1 MEAFVGSAIGNILLS
16 ILANVLTETLFS
28 GCKALEGEEP
38 LKPYLD
44 TTLAPILQKA
54 VAAVARSTEYN
65 DKIQT
70 QKLRMF
76 LASPEVEAIVR
87 QIYASKLVPEQ
98 SSQSKSIRK
107 EFITLFVLNLDSEQ
121 QTHEEI
127 ATEIF
132 DAILTGCEKALEV
145 AINRGVLA
153 AHEAKS
159 VVRYQMLRDELA
171 AIQRNLTFLTGQLQL
186 DIQAIIEFE
195 KKYRKQISSRHGY
208 ITPPNFDTARKLPI
222 DRLYVSPSFIT
233 IPSLKDEEPEIRE
246 IDDFR
251 SVIYRAVLLGNP
263 GGGKSTFTDKLSND
277 LATRYS
283 EKLLAGRQVT
293 PIHVVLR
300 DYGAAKKEYNC
311 SILQFI
317 QTTAVS
323 KYQIESPPLG
333 TFEYLLLNGRVIVIF
348 DGLDELLDT
357 SYRQIISG
365 DVESFCSLYP
375 SVPVLVTSREVGY
388 KEAPLDEEKFA
399 IFRLGSFDD
408 AQVEDYVDKWFLA
421 TEPEL
426 EQEQHDKKVEAFI
439 GESKVVPDLRS
450 NPLMLALLCNI
461 YRGEGYIP
469 RNRPDVYEKCAVM
482 LFERWDRGRGI
493 QVSLPFES
501 RIIFAMMY
509 LAHWIYTNE
518 TLQGG
523 VTEGQLIAKATD
535 YLCQR
540 QFEDRD
546 EAEKAGCDFIQ
557 FCRGRAW
564 VFTDTGT
571 MKEGERLY
579 QFTHRTF
586 LEYFTARHLLRI
598 SRTPEDLQE
607 TLVPKICKREWDVV
621 AQLAFRIQ
629 DKETEGA
636 GDELL
641 STLIEKSHKTQ
652 GSEKWNLISFAARCL
667 EFMVPSP
674 NVRRDITNACLEFC
688 IKWGLEQIEN
698 KQLSSDKLVDFDVN
712 QPASELLSGL
722 LNSAIEN
729 RTTIAESWKKLIIDN
744 INSQDDNK
752 SFIAYEIGVNP
763 EIALVFNDSSIQLSQ
778 KEDIEFWRG
787 ISESIYENCLSRIK
801 TLSSKYYRMC
811 FDCVFRRK
819 ISLCELVDWHGIS
832 YVFETQQ
839 YNIFPNVF
847 TTPLAEI
854 LLYNSIFYSS
864 KYSPKDWQERHK
876 FSCSDLSELGQ
887 IFTSSSVPLIKKLKG
902 DFQSNLLDRIGSDSN
917 NFQKIEQLQLSSNA
931 LFAAFIILAVSLE
944 KKLENSENSENKT
957 NVKAEKILEK
967 IGLKQ
972 FALLDSFQCTF
983 LSRFKPVDE
992 NMIQGELEKSS
1003 LTLEH
1008 KAFVWQWVRRE
1019 INLVAKSS
1027 SKDKRKR

>member
-16 ILANVLTETLFS
+16 ILANVLTETLLYS
-28 GCKALEGEEP
+28 CKALEGEEP

-107 EFITLFVLNLDSEQ
+107 EFITLFALNLDSGQ

-132 DAILTGCEKALEV
+132 DIILTGCEKALEV

-171 AIQRNLTFLTGQLQL
+171 AIQRNLTFLTGQQPL
-186 DIQAIIEFE
+186 DIQAILEFE

-208 ITPPNFDTARKLPI
+208 ITPPDFDTARKLPI
-222 DRLYVSPSFIT
+222 DRLYVSPSFIR
-233 IPSLKDEEPEIRE
+233 IPSPKDEQTEIGK
-246 IDDFR
+246 IDFC

-263 GGGKSTFTDKLSND
+263 GGGKSTFSDKLSND

-300 DYGAAKKEYNC
+300 DYGAAKKEYSC

-317 QTTAVS
+317 KTTAVS
-323 KYQIESPPLG
+323 KYQLDSPPLG
-333 TFEYLLLNGRVIVIF
+333 TFEYLLLNGRVVVIF

-357 SYRQIISG
+357 SYRQKISG

-388 KEAPLDEEKFA
+388 KEAPLDEDKFE

-408 AQVEDYVDKWFLA
+408 AKVKDYVDKWFLA
-421 TEPEL
+421 TESEL
-426 EQEQHDKKVEAFI
+426 EKERHHKKVEAFI
-439 GESKVVPDLRS
+439 RESNVVPDLRS

-469 RNRPDVYEKCAVM
+469 RNRPDVYEKCALM

-493 QVSLPFES
+493 EVYLPFQS

-586 LEYFTARHLLRI
+586 LEYFTARHLVRI
-598 SRTPEDLQE
+598 SRNPENLQE

-641 STLIEKSHKTQ
+641 YTLIEKSHKTQ

-674 NVRRDITNACLEFC
+674 SVRRDITKACLEFC
-688 IKWGLEQIEN
+688 IEGGLEQIEN
-698 KQLSSDKLVDFDVN
+698 KQLSSAKLIDFAVD
-712 QPASELLSGL
+712 QPARELLSEL

-729 RTTIAESWKKLIIDN
+729 RTIIAETWKKLIIDI
-744 INSQDDNK
+744 INDCADNK
-752 SFIAYEIGVNP
+752 SLIAYEIGVHSD
-763 EIALVFNDSSIQLSQ
+763 IALVFNNSSTQ
-778 KEDIEFWRG
+778 ECREFWRG
-787 ISESIYENCLSRIK
+787 ISEFIFESCLNRIK
-801 TLSSKYYRMC
+801 TLSSKYYPIC
-811 FDCVFRRK
+811 IDCIIRRK
-819 ISLCELVDWHGIS
+819 VSISELVDWHGIN
-832 YVFETQQ
+832 
-839 YNIFPNVF
+839 NIFEESSFTIFPTVF
-847 TTPLAEI
+847 RSPVVEVLWYHT
-854 LLYNSIFYSS
+854 FYTS
-864 KYSPKDWQERHK
+864 KDLQENWQESHRL
-876 FSCSDLSELGQ
+876 FCSDLSDLGQ
-887 IFTSSSVPLIKKLKG
+887 IFASYSGSLITHLQLNSRFNIFDKIERSYSK
-902 DFQSNLLDRIGSDSN
+902 
-917 NFQKIEQLQLSSNA
+917 NFHKIEQLQLSPNA
-931 LFAAFIILAVSLE
+931 LFAAFIIFAVSLE
-944 KKLENSENSENKT
+944 INLENSENHR
-957 NVKAEKILEK
+957 NVKAEQIFEK
-967 IGLKQ
+967 FGRKQ
-972 FALLDSFQCTF
+972 FAPLDSFQFTF
-983 LSRFKPVDE
+983 LSRFKPVDK

-1008 KAFVWQWVRRE
+1008 KAFVWQWVQRE

-1027 SKDKRKR
+1027 NKDKRKR

>member
-1 MEAFVGSAIGNILLS
+1 MEAFVGPAIGNILLS
-16 ILANVLTETLFS
+16 ILANVLTETLLYS
-28 GCKALEGEEP
+28 CKALEGEEP

-70 QKLRMF
+70 HKLRMF

-107 EFITLFVLNLDSEQ
+107 EFITLFALNLDSEQ
-121 QTHEEI
+121 QTHEAL

-132 DAILTGCEKALEV
+132 EAILTGCEKALEV

-171 AIQRNLTFLTGQLQL
+171 TIQRNLNFLTGQQQP
-186 DIQAIIEFE
+186 DIQAILEFE
-195 KKYRKQISSRHGY
+195 KKYREQISSRHGF

-222 DRLYVSPSFIT
+222 DSLYVSPSFIR
-233 IPSLKDEEPEIRE
+233 IPSPKDEQREIGK

-263 GGGKSTFTDKLSND
+263 GGGKSTFSDKLSND

-300 DYGAAKKEYNC
+300 DYGAAKKEYSC

-323 KYQIESPPLG
+323 KYQLELPPLG
-333 TFEYLLLNGRVIVIF
+333 TFEYLLLNGRVVVIF

-357 SYRQIISG
+357 SYRQEISG

-388 KEAPLDEEKFA
+388 KEAPLDEEKFE
-399 IFRLGSFDD
+399 IFRLGSFNE
-408 AQVEDYVDKWFLA
+408 AQVKDYVDKWFLA
-421 TEPEL
+421 TESEL
-426 EQEQHDKKVEAFI
+426 EKERHHKKVEAFI
-439 GESKVVPDLRS
+439 RESNVVPDLRS

-469 RNRPDVYEKCAVM
+469 RHRPDVYEKCALM

-493 QVSLPFES
+493 EVSLPFQS
-501 RIIFAMMY
+501 GIIFAMMY

-523 VTEGQLIAKATD
+523 VTEGQLITQATD

-571 MKEGERLY
+571 MKKGDSLY

-586 LEYFTARHLLRI
+586 LEYFTARHLVR
-598 SRTPEDLQE
+598 RNPENLKE
-607 TLVPKICKREWDVV
+607 TLLPKICKREWDVV

-629 DKETEGA
+629 DKQTEGA

-641 STLIEKSHKTQ
+641 STLIEESHKTQ

-674 NVRRDITNACLEFC
+674 SVRRDITKACLEFC
-688 IKWGLEQIEN
+688 IEWGLERIEN
-698 KQLSSDKLVDFDVN
+698 KQLSSAELIDFDVDY
-712 QPASELLSGL
+712 QVGGLLSEL
-722 LNSAIEN
+722 LNSAMEN
-729 RTTIAESWKKLIIDN
+729 RTTIADTWKKLIIDI
-744 INSQDDNK
+744 INDFDDNK
-752 SFIAYEIGVNP
+752 SFIAYEIGVHSDIP
-763 EIALVFNDSSIQLSQ
+763 LIISTQRTIQ
-778 KEDIEFWRG
+778 ECREFWRG
-787 ISESIYENCLSRIK
+787 ISEFIFESCLNRIK
-801 TLSSKYYRMC
+801 TLSSKYYLIC
-811 FDCVFRRK
+811 IDCISRRK
-819 ISLCELVDWHGIS
+819 VSISELVGWHGIN
-832 YVFETQQ
+832 
-839 YNIFPNVF
+839 NIF
-847 TTPLAEI
+847 
-854 LLYNSIFYSS
+854 
-864 KYSPKDWQERHK
+864 
-876 FSCSDLSELGQ
+876 
-887 IFTSSSVPLIKKLKG
+887 
-902 DFQSNLLDRIGSDSN
+902 
-917 NFQKIEQLQLSSNA
+917 
-931 LFAAFIILAVSLE
+931 
-944 KKLENSENSENKT
+944 ENSPYTIFPTVSI
-957 NVKAEKILEK
+957 AIL
-967 IGLKQ
+967 I
-972 FALLDSFQCTF
+972 
-983 LSRFKPVDE
+983 
-992 NMIQGELEKSS
+992 EL
-1003 LTLEH
+1003 
-1008 KAFVWQWVRRE
+1008 
-1019 INLVAKSS
+1019 
-1027 SKDKRKR
+1027 

>member
-1 MEAFVGSAIGNILLS
+1 MEAFVGPAIGNILLS
-16 ILANVLTETLFS
+16 ILANVLTETLLYS
-28 GCKALEGEEP
+28 CKALEGEEP

-65 DKIQT
+65 DKSQT

-87 QIYASKLVPEQ
+87 QIYASKLLPEQ
-98 SSQSKSIRK
+98 SSQSKSIRE
-107 EFITLFVLNLDSEQ
+107 EFIALFTLNLDSEQ
-121 QTHEEI
+121 QTHEAL

-171 AIQRNLTFLTGQLQL
+171 AIQRNLTFLTGQQQP
-186 DIQAIIEFE
+186 DIQAILEFE
-195 KKYRKQISSRHGY
+195 KKYREQISRRHGF

-233 IPSLKDEEPEIRE
+233 IPSLKDEQPEIRK

-251 SVIYRAVLLGNP
+251 SIIYRAVLLGNP

-300 DYGAAKKEYNC
+300 DYGAAKKEYSC

-323 KYQIESPPLG
+323 KYQLESPPLG
-333 TFEYLLLNGRVIVIF
+333 TFEYLLLNGRVVVIF

-357 SYRQIISG
+357 SYRQEISG

-388 KEAPLDEEKFA
+388 KEAPLDEEKFE
-399 IFRLGSFDD
+399 IFCLGSFDD

-421 TEPEL
+421 TESAL

-469 RNRPDVYEKCAVM
+469 RNRPDVYEKCALM

-493 QVSLPFES
+493 EVSLPFQS
-501 RIIFAMMY
+501 GIIFAMMY

-523 VTEGQLIAKATD
+523 VTEGQLITQATD

-571 MKEGERLY
+571 MKEGDRLY

-586 LEYFTARHLLRI
+586 LEYFSARHLVRI
-598 SRTPEDLQE
+598 SRNPENLKE
-607 TLVPKICKREWDVV
+607 TLLPKIGKREWDVV

-629 DKETEGA
+629 DKQTEGA

-652 GSEKWNLISFAARCL
+652 GSEKWNLISFATRCL

-674 NVRRDITNACLEFC
+674 SVRRDITKACLEFC
-688 IKWGLEQIEN
+688 IEWGLEQIEN
-698 KQLSSDKLVDFDVN
+698 KQLSSAKLSDFDVA
-712 QPASELLSGL
+712 QPARELLSKL
-722 LNSAIEN
+722 LNSPIEN
-729 RTTIAESWKKLIIDN
+729 RTTIADTWKKLIIDI
-744 INSQDDNK
+744 INDFDDDK
-752 SFIAYEIGVNP
+752 SFLAYEIGVHSD
-763 EIALVFNDSSIQLSQ
+763 IALVFNYSSTQRTT
-778 KEDIEFWRG
+778 KECIEFWRG
-787 ISESIYENCLSRIK
+787 ISDFIFESCLNRIK
-801 TLSSKYYRMC
+801 TLSSKYYSICR
-811 FDCVFRRK
+811 DCIRRRK
-819 ISLCELVDWHGIS
+819 VSLSELVDWHGIN
-832 YVFETQQ
+832 
-839 YNIFPNVF
+839 NIFEQSPYTIFPTVF
-847 TTPLAEI
+847 TSSVVE
-854 LLYNSIFYSS
+854 LLWYNTFYIS
-864 KYSPKDWQERHK
+864 KNLPENSQEPHRLL
-876 FSCSDLSELGQ
+876 CSDLSDLGQ
-887 IFTSSSVPLIKKLKG
+887 IFASYSGSVITPLQLDARFDLFHKFERRYSK
-902 DFQSNLLDRIGSDSN
+902 DFHKR
-917 NFQKIEQLQLSSNA
+917 EQLQLSPNA
-931 LFAAFIILAVSLE
+931 LFGAFIIVAVSLE
-944 KKLENSENSENKT
+944 IKLEYSENHK
-957 NVKAEKILEK
+957 NVKAEKILENF
-967 IGLKQ
+967 GLKQ
-972 FALLDSFQCTF
+972 FAPLDSFQFTF

-1027 SKDKRKR
+1027 RKDKRKR

>member
-16 ILANVLTETLFS
+16 ILANVLTETLLYS
-28 GCKALEGEEP
+28 CKALEGEEP

-98 SSQSKSIRK
+98 SSQSKSIRQ
-107 EFITLFVLNLDSEQ
+107 EFITLFALNLDSEQ
-121 QTHEEI
+121 QTHEKI

-171 AIQRNLTFLTGQLQL
+171 AIQRNLTFLTGQQRL
-186 DIQAIIEFE
+186 DIQAILEFE
-195 KKYRKQISSRHGY
+195 KKYRQQISSRHGY

-222 DRLYVSPSFIT
+222 DRLYVSPSFIR
-233 IPSLKDEEPEIRE
+233 ISSPKDEQTEIGK
-246 IDDFR
+246 IDDFC

-263 GGGKSTFTDKLSND
+263 GGGKSTFSDKLSND

-300 DYGAAKKEYNC
+300 DYGSAKKEYSC

-323 KYQIESPPLG
+323 KYQLESPPLG
-333 TFEYLLLNGRVIVIF
+333 TFEYLLLNGRVVVIF

-357 SYRQIISG
+357 SYRQEISG

-388 KEAPLDEEKFA
+388 KEAPLDEEKFE

-408 AQVEDYVDKWFLA
+408 DQVKDYVDKWFLA
-421 TEPEL
+421 TGSEL
-426 EQEQHDKKVEAFI
+426 EKERHDKVKAFI
-439 GESKVVPDLRS
+439 QESNVVPDLSS

-493 QVSLPFES
+493 EVYLPFQS

-571 MKEGERLY
+571 MKGGERLY

-586 LEYFTARHLLRI
+586 LEYFTARHLVRI
-598 SRTPEDLQE
+598 SRNPENLQE
-607 TLVPKICKREWDVV
+607 TLLPKICKREWDVV

-641 STLIEKSHKTQ
+641 STLIQKSHKTQ

-674 NVRRDITNACLEFC
+674 SVRRDITKACLEFC
-688 IKWGLEQIEN
+688 IEWGIEQIEN
-698 KQLSSDKLVDFDVN
+698 KQLSSAKLIDFDVAH
-712 QPASELLSGL
+712 PARELLSEL
-722 LNSAIEN
+722 LNSALEN
-729 RTTIAESWKKLIIDN
+729 RTTIAETWKKLIIDI
-744 INSQDDNK
+744 INDLDNNK
-752 SFIAYEIGVNP
+752 SFIAYEIGVHSD
-763 EIALVFNDSSIQLSQ
+763 IALVFNNLSTQ
-778 KEDIEFWRG
+778 RTTQEYIEFWRG
-787 ISESIYENCLSRIK
+787 ISEFIFESCLNRIK
-801 TLSSKYYRMC
+801 TLSSKYYLIC
-811 FDCVFRRK
+811 IDCIKSRK
-819 ISLCELVDWHGIS
+819 VSISELVDWHGINNLFENSS
-832 YVFETQQ
+832 YT
-839 YNIFPNVF
+839 IFPNVVRS
-847 TTPLAEI
+847 PVVE
-854 LLYNSIFYSS
+854 LLWYNTFYIS
-864 KYSPKDWQERHK
+864 KNLPENSQEPHRLL
-876 FSCSDLSELGQ
+876 CSDLSDLGQ
-887 IFTSSSVPLIKKLKG
+887 IFASYSGSVITPLQLDARFDIFHKFERRYSK
-902 DFQSNLLDRIGSDSN
+902 DFHKR
-917 NFQKIEQLQLSSNA
+917 EQLQLSPNA
-931 LFAAFIILAVSLE
+931 LFGAFIIVAVSLE
-944 KKLENSENSENKT
+944 IKLEYSGNHKNI
-957 NVKAEKILEK
+957 KAEKILENF
-967 IGLKQ
+967 GLKQ
-972 FALLDSFQCTF
+972 LAPLDSFQFTF

-1027 SKDKRKR
+1027 SKDKKKR

>member
-1 MEAFVGSAIGNILLS
+1 MEAFVGSPIGNVLLS
-16 ILANVLTETLFS
+16 ILANVLTETLLYS
-28 GCKALEGEEP
+28 CKALEGEEP

-44 TTLAPILQKA
+44 TTLTPILQKA

-107 EFITLFVLNLDSEQ
+107 EFITLFALNLDSSQ
-121 QTHEEI
+121 QTHEDI

-132 DAILTGCEKALEV
+132 DAILRGCEKALEV

-159 VVRYQMLRDELA
+159 VVRYQMLSDELA
-171 AIQRNLTFLTGQLQL
+171 AIQRNLTFLAGQQQL
-186 DIQAIIEFE
+186 DIQAILKFE
-195 KKYRKQISSRHGY
+195 EKYRQQIPSRHGY
-208 ITPPNFDTARKLPI
+208 ITPPYVDTATKLPI
-222 DRLYVSPSFIT
+222 DRLYVSPSFIR
-233 IPSLKDEEPEIRE
+233 IPSPKDEQPKIGE
-246 IDDFR
+246 IDFC
-251 SVIYRAVLLGNP
+251 SVIYRVVLLGNP
-263 GGGKSTFTDKLSND
+263 GGGKSTFSDKLSND

-283 EKLLAGRQVT
+283 DKLLAGRKVT

-300 DYGAAKKEYNC
+300 DYGAATKKDSC

-317 QTTAVS
+317 QRTAVS
-323 KYQIESPPLG
+323 KYQLESPPLG
-333 TFEYLLLNGRVIVIF
+333 TFEYLLLNGRVVVIF

-357 SYRQIISG
+357 SYRQKISG

-388 KEAPLDEEKFA
+388 KEAPLDEEKFE

-408 AQVEDYVDKWFLA
+408 DQVKDYVDKWFLA
-421 TEPEL
+421 TGSEL
-426 EQEQHDKKVEAFI
+426 EKERHDKVEAFI
-439 GESKVVPDLRS
+439 QESNVVPDLRS

-461 YRGEGYIP
+461 YQGEGYIP
-469 RNRPDVYEKCAVM
+469 RNRPDVYEKCADM

-493 QVSLPFES
+493 EVSLPFPS
-501 RIIFAMMY
+501 RINFMMY

-523 VTEGQLIAKATD
+523 VTERLLIAKATD
-535 YLCQR
+535 YLCPR
-540 QFEDRD
+540 YFEDRD

-571 MKEGERLY
+571 MKEGDSLY

-586 LEYFTARHLLRI
+586 LEYFTARHLVRN
-598 SRTPEDLQE
+598 SRNLDDLQE

-629 DKETEGA
+629 DKQTEGA

-641 STLIEKSHKTQ
+641 STLIKESHKTQ
-652 GSEKWNLISFAARCL
+652 GSEKGNLISFAVRCL

-674 NVRRDITNACLEFC
+674 SVRRDITKACLEFC

-712 QPASELLSGL
+712 QPGSELLSGL
-722 LNSAIEN
+722 LNSAIGN
-729 RTTIAESWKKLIIDN
+729 RTTIAETWKKLIIDI
-744 INSQDDNK
+744 INGLDDNK
-752 SFIAYEIGVNP
+752 SFIAYEIGVHSD
-763 EIALVFNDSSIQLSQ
+763 IALVFNSSSTQ
-778 KEDIEFWRG
+778 ECIEFWRG
-787 ISESIYENCLSRIK
+787 ISEVIFESCLNRIK
-801 TLSSKYYRMC
+801 ILSSKYYSIC
-811 FDCVFRRK
+811 IDCINWRK
-819 ISLCELVDWHGIS
+819 VSISELVDWHGINNI
-832 YVFETQQ
+832 FEESPYT
-839 YNIFPNVF
+839 IFPNVF
-847 TTPLAEI
+847 RSPVVE
-854 LLYNSIFYSS
+854 LLWYNTFYFS
-864 KYSPKDWQERHK
+864 KNLQENSQESHRL
-876 FSCSDLSELGQ
+876 FSSDLSDLGQ
-887 IFTSSSVPLIKKLKG
+887 IFASYSGALITDLQLNSR
-902 DFQSNLLDRIGSDSN
+902 FNLYEKFERGYSK
-917 NFQKIEQLQLSSNA
+917 NFQKIEQLQLSPNA
-931 LFAAFIILAVSLE
+931 LFAAFIIFAVSLE
-944 KKLENSENSENKT
+944 INLEKSENHI
-957 NVKAEKILEK
+957 NVKGVKILEK
-967 IGLKQ
+967 FGLKQ
-972 FALLDSFQCTF
+972 FAPLDSFQFTF
-983 LSRFKPVDE
+983 LSRFKPVDK

-1027 SKDKRKR
+1027 SNDKRKR

>member
-1 MEAFVGSAIGNILLS
+1 
-16 ILANVLTETLFS
+16 
-28 GCKALEGEEP
+28 
-38 LKPYLD
+38 
-44 TTLAPILQKA
+44 
-54 VAAVARSTEYN
+54 VAAVAKSTEYN
-65 DKIQT
+65 DKSQT

-87 QIYASKLVPEQ
+87 QIYASKLVSEQ
-98 SSQSKSIRK
+98 SSQSKSIRE
-107 EFITLFVLNLDSEQ
+107 EFIALFALNLDSEQ

-171 AIQRNLTFLTGQLQL
+171 AIQRNLTFLTGQQQL
-186 DIQAIIEFE
+186 DIQAILEFE
-195 KKYRKQISSRHGY
+195 SKYRQQISSRHGY
-208 ITPPNFDTARKLPI
+208 ITPPNFDTARKVPI
-222 DRLYVSPSFIT
+222 DKLYVSPSFIR
-233 IPSLKDEEPEIRE
+233 IPSPKDEQPENRK

-251 SVIYRAVLLGNP
+251 SVIYRTVLLGNP

-293 PIHVVLR
+293 PIHVVLL
-300 DYGAAKKEYNC
+300 DYGAAKKEYSC

-323 KYQIESPPLG
+323 KYQLESPPLG
-333 TFEYLLLNGRVIVIF
+333 TFEYLLMNGRVVVIF

-357 SYRQIISG
+357 SYRQKISG
-365 DVESFCSLYP
+365 DVESFCSFYP

-388 KEAPLDEEKFA
+388 KEAPLDEDKFE

-408 AQVEDYVDKWFLA
+408 AQVKDYVDKWFLA
-421 TEPEL
+421 TESEL
-426 EQEQHDKKVEAFI
+426 EKERHHKKVEAFI
-439 GESKVVPDLRS
+439 RESNVVPDLRS

-461 YRGEGYIP
+461 YQGEGYIP
-469 RNRPDVYEKCAVM
+469 RNRPDVYEKCADM

-493 QVSLPFES
+493 EVSLPFPS
-501 RIIFAMMY
+501 RINFMMY

-523 VTEGQLIAKATD
+523 VTERQLIAKATD
-535 YLCQR
+535 FLCPR
-540 QFEDRD
+540 YFEDRD

-571 MKEGERLY
+571 MKEGDSLY
-579 QFTHRTF
+579 QFTHPTF
-586 LEYFTARHLLRI
+586 LEYFTARHLVRI
-598 SRTPEDLQE
+598 SRNPENLQE

-629 DKETEGA
+629 DKQTEGA

-641 STLIEKSHKTQ
+641 STLIENSPNMP

-674 NVRRDITNACLEFC
+674 SVRRDITKACLDFC
-688 IKWGLEQIEN
+688 IEWGLEQIEN
-698 KQLSSDKLVDFDVN
+698 KQLSSAKSIDFDVAD
-712 QPASELLSGL
+712 PAEKLLSELL
-722 LNSAIEN
+722 NSPIEN
-729 RTTIAESWKKLIIDN
+729 RTTIADTWKKLIIDI
-744 INSQDDNK
+744 INDSDDDK
-752 SFIAYEIGVNP
+752 SFIAYEIGVHSD
-763 EIALVFNDSSIQLSQ
+763 IALVFNYSSTQRTT
-778 KEDIEFWRG
+778 KECIEFWCD
-787 ISESIYENCLSRIK
+787 ISDFIFESCLNRIK
-801 TLSSKYYRMC
+801 TLSSKYYLIC
-811 FDCVFRRK
+811 IDCIRRRK
-819 ISLCELVDWHGIS
+819 VSISELVDWHGINNM
-832 YVFETQQ
+832 FEKSRYT
-839 YNIFPNVF
+839 IFPTVF
-847 TTPLAEI
+847 TSPIVEFLWYNTFYISKNLPENSQEPHR
-854 LLYNSIFYSS
+854 LL
-864 KYSPKDWQERHK
+864 
-876 FSCSDLSELGQ
+876 CSDLSDLGQ
-887 IFTSSSVPLIKKLKG
+887 IFASYSGSVITPLQLDARFDLFHKFERRYSK
-902 DFQSNLLDRIGSDSN
+902 DFHKR
-917 NFQKIEQLQLSSNA
+917 EQLQLSPNA
-931 LFAAFIILAVSLE
+931 LFGAFIIVAVSLE
-944 KKLENSENSENKT
+944 IKLEYSENHKK
-957 NVKAEKILEK
+957 VKAEKILENF
-967 IGLKQ
+967 GLKQ
-972 FALLDSFQCTF
+972 FAPLDSFQFTF

-1027 SKDKRKR
+1027 RKDKRKR